1 MAEILYK
8 LKSRKLWLAI
18 AGVAT
23 GIALAFGVD
32 ASDIQTVAGA
42 AATVISVVVYILVE
56 GRVDAEAV
64 KQAIIGIEDAV
75 EVIEDEPHE

>member
-1 MAEILYK
+1 MNEILYK

-32 ASDIQTVAGA
+32 ASDIQTMAGA
-42 AATVISVVVYILVE
+42 VTTVLSVAVYIVME
-56 GRVDAEAV
+56 GKVDAEAV
-64 KQAIIGIEDAV
+64 KQAIIGIEGAV
-75 EVIEDEPHE
+75 EVIENEPHE

>member
-1 MAEILYK
+1 MNEILYK

-18 AGVAT
+18 AGVAA

-42 AATVISVVVYILVE
+42 VTTVLSVAVYIVME
-56 GRVDAEAV
+56 GKVDAEAV
-64 KQAIIGIEDAV
+64 KQAIIGIEGAV

>member
-1 MAEILYK
+1 MNEILYK

-42 AATVISVVVYILVE
+42 VTTVLSVAVYVVRE
-56 GRVDAEAV
+56 GKVDAEAV
-64 KQAIIGIEDAV
+64 KQAIIGIEGAV

>member
-1 MAEILYK
+1 MNEILYK

-42 AATVISVVVYILVE
+42 VTTVLSVAGYIVME
-56 GRVDAEAV
+56 GKVDAEAV
-64 KQAIIGIEDAV
+64 KQAIIGIEGAV

>member
-1 MAEILYK
+1 MNEILYK

-42 AATVISVVVYILVE
+42 VTTVLSVAVYVVIE
-56 GRVDAEAV
+56 GKVDAEAV
-64 KQAIIGIEDAV
+64 KQAIIGIEGAV

>member
-1 MAEILYK
+1 MNEILYK

-42 AATVISVVVYILVE
+42 VTTVLSVAVYIVME
-56 GRVDAEAV
+56 GKVDAEAV
-64 KQAIIGIEDAV
+64 KQAIIGIEGAV

>member
-23 GIALAFGVD
+23 GIALSFGVD
-32 ASDIQTVAGA
+32 VSDIKAVAGA
-42 AATVISVVVYILVE
+42 VTTIVSVVAYIVVE

-64 KQAIIGIEDAV
+64 KQAIIGIEGAV

>member
-1 MAEILYK
+1 MNEILYK

-42 AATVISVVVYILVE
+42 VTTVLSVAVYVVME
-56 GRVDAEAV
+56 GKVDAEAV
-64 KQAIIGIEDAV
+64 KQAIIGIEGAV

>member
-1 MAEILYK
+1 MNEILYK
-8 LKSRKLWLAI
+8 LKSRKLWLSI

-42 AATVISVVVYILVE
+42 VTTVLSVAVYVVME
-56 GRVDAEAV
+56 GKVDAEAV
-64 KQAIIGIEDAV
+64 KQAIIGIEGAV

>member
-1 MAEILYK
+1 MNEILYK

-23 GIALAFGVD
+23 GIALAFGID

-42 AATVISVVVYILVE
+42 VTTVLSVAVYIVME
-56 GRVDAEAV
+56 GKVDAEAV
-64 KQAIIGIEDAV
+64 KQAIIGIEGAV